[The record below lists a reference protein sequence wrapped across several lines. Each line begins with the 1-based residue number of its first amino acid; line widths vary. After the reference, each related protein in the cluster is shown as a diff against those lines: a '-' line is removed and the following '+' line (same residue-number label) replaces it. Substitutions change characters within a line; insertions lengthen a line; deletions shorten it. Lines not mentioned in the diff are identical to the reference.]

1 MQAPCD
7 PPDPG
12 GRPRGLPRRELLQ
25 RGLLLGGGAVLAPSL
40 IAACSS
46 SSSSSASSS
55 GSATATGSASA
66 HITPQ
71 PTSTALSAYQKFNP
85 NVPGGPPTSLP
96 KKVATNFPAGSAYFQ
111 EAQNNVE
118 KAVKERGF
126 EFVATTWQSTDLTG
140 NINQINSLIQSGV
153 GAIFFQVQD
162 EHGQAA
168 TVQNA
173 INQGICALYEVVG
186 PSNCQIIAVQFQTGY
201 VQGTE
206 AATWIKQNLG
216 GNAKVVVFNANQIA
230 QSLIPR
236 AQGRI
241 AGVKTAG
248 PGVQIVANVGI
259 RQLTAEEGQR
269 LANTV
274 IQAHPDAN
282 VWLGD
287 DDTSIGV
294 VAALEAAGKKPTD
307 KIYVSGFNGQA
318 NALAAVKQG
327 GLFRATISF
336 PNAVYEYASGQVMCD
351 WIEGKSIPQIM
362 NLGIF
367 PVTPA
372 NVDAFIAEESDPATA
387 YKTGIAKYV
396 EYLGN
401 TSYYSRKYIPG
412 SVTT

>member
-1 MQAPCD
+1 MRAPRD
-7 PPDPG
+7 EPDPADG
-12 GRPRGLPRRELLQ
+12 SRGLARRELIQ
-25 RGLLLGGGAVLAPSL
+25 RGLLLAGGVVVGPSL
-40 IAACSS
+40 VSACSS
-46 SSSSSASSS
+46 AGS
-55 GSATATGSASA
+55 G
-66 HITPQ
+66 
-71 PTSTALSAYQKFNP
+71 TSTASASGTSTASASGTITPRATSTSLSAYQKFNP
-85 NVPGGPPTSLP
+85 NVPGGPVTSLP
-96 KKVATNFPAGSAYFQ
+96 KRVATNFPAGSAYFQ

-118 KAVKERGF
+118 KAVKDRGF
-126 EFVATTWQSTDLTG
+126 EFTATTWQSTDLAG

-168 TVQNA
+168 TLQNC
-173 INQGICALYEVVG
+173 INKGICVIYEVAG
-186 PSNCQIIAVQFQTGY
+186 PCNCQIIAVQFQTGY

-206 AATWIKQNLG
+206 AAKWIKTNLG

-248 PGVQIVANVGI
+248 PGVQIVANQGI

-269 LANTV
+269 LAST
-274 IQAHPDAN
+274 ILQAHPDAN

-294 VAALEAAGKKPTD
+294 VAALEAAGKKPSD

-318 NALAAVKQG
+318 NALAAVKAG
-327 GLFRATISF
+327 GLFRETISF

-351 WIEGKSIPQIM
+351 WIVGKSIPQIM

-372 NVDAFIAEESDPATA
+372 NVDTFLADESDPATA
-387 YKTGIAKYV
+387 FQTGIGKYV
-396 EYLGN
+396 QYLGN
-401 TSYYSRKYIPG
+401 TSFYTRKYIPG
-412 SVTT
+412 AVTT